1 MKYIFCGIALLIQ
14 PIFAW
19 YVYHRQDKTKAA
31 LKMPM
36 IYFSG
41 VYLVAQFTVFWKICR
56 KIPSDYQNYA
66 YLIQGALLVAFIL
79 LQLVLFGSNKYIENV
94 EAKEQESIREFKQL
108 IENMEICNVLIHDPG
123 KKKCVEDLLEKMR
136 YADPVSSEGVTQ
148 ENEKIGKLI
157 DELSD
162 EMEMDLFQNKCS
174 EIQKQLEIREIKN
187 IRRK

>member
-19 YVYHRQDKTKAA
+19 YVYHRQDKTRAA
-31 LKMPM
+31 MKMPM

-56 KIPSDYQNYA
+56 RIPPDYEKYA
-66 YLIQGALLVAFIL
+66 YLIQGALLVGFII
-79 LQLVLFGSNKYIENV
+79 LQLVLFGSNKYIEDV
-94 EAKEQESIREFKQL
+94 EAREQESIREFKKL
-108 IENMEICNVLIHDPG
+108 IENMEICNALIHNPD

-136 YADPVSSEGVTQ
+136 YADPVSSEEVAE
-148 ENEKIGKLI
+148 ENEKICKLI
-157 DELSD
+157 AELSD

-174 EIQKQLEIREIKN
+174 EIEKQLEIRKIKN